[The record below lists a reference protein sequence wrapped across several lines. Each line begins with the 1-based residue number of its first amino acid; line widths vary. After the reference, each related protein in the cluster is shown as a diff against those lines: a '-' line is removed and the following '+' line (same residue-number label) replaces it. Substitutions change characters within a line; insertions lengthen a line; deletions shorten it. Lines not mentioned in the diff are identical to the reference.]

1 MPIPAAAAVEEVAVL
16 AAGVEPVVVEEED
29 STGAEAGEFPGPAPQ

>member
-16 AAGVEPVVVEEED
+16 AAGVEPVVVEED
-29 STGAEAGEFPGPAPQ
+29 STGVEAGEFPGPAPL